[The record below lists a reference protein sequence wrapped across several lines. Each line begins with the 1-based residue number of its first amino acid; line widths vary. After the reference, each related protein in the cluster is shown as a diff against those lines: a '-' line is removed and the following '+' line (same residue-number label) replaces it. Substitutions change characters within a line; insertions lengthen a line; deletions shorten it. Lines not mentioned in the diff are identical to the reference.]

1 MTIMNTKGETIA
13 TFPNALEAVLCL
25 PAIARILGVTCV
37 MQVPTGITLAEIPR
51 GVTATPIGKG
61 HQYGLCAKP

>member
-1 MTIMNTKGETIA
+1 MTITNTKGETIA

-37 MQVPTGITLAEIPR
+37 MQVPENITLAEIPR
-51 GVTATPIGKG
+51 GVTATTMDKG
-61 HQYGLCAKP
+61 WKYGLCAKP